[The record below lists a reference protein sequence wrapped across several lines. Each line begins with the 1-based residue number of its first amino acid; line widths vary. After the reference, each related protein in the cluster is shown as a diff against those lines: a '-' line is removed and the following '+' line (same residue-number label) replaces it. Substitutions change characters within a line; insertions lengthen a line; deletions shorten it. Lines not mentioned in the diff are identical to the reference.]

1 MSKEKFEVV
10 MMFLKAFLMF
20 TTIFVIPYLQI
31 YLKSNTTK
39 EQRENALFWVKQ
51 VTRIAEDLY
60 KTKGAGKLK
69 KEYVLEWLNKN
80 GVKLSNEQLS
90 ILIDMVVDEYNR
102 NGWNIMEEKKTE

>member
-1 MSKEKFEVV
+1 MSKEKFELVILV
-10 MMFLKAFLMF
+10 LKAFLMF

-51 VTRIAEDLY
+51 VTRIAEELY

-80 GVKLSNEQLS
+80 GVKLSNDQLS
-90 ILIDMVVDEYNR
+90 ILIDMVVEEYNR
-102 NGWNIMEEKKTE
+102 NGWNVLEEKEG